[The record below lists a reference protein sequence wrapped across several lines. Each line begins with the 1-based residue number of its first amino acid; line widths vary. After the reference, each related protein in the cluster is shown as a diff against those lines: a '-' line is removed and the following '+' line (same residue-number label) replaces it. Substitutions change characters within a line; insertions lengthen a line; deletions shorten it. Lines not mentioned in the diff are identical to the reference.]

1 MRPVWTAGAGT
12 GRDGRRGVMA
22 SLLVMVSLLVRALLL
37 EFGSEA
43 LVA

>member
-1 MRPVWTAGAGT
+1 
-12 GRDGRRGVMA
+12 MA